1 MAKRRGD
8 SPGIS
13 LFPFLSI
20 LACVIGVL
28 TLMIAAMTLSQVA
41 VDRKDQD
48 DEQAQKRLDEYR
60 AAQARAQKAT
70 EEIDSLQARL
80 DEAQAMADELEKLRR
95 EVQARGEAAA
105 KAAAAAK
112 AQRDQREALLAQA
125 QQLQKEAAAKQAEQE
140 QIQKE
145 ILSLKA
151 ELAQRKD
158 VQEGVVQVHPGGTGT
173 DIQGCFIECAAS
185 HLVIH
190 EGEPVVVK
198 RDEMSQDQRLLA
210 LLDRIAKQP
219 DHAVIFLVR
228 SDAVYTYQLAA
239 NLARSRYARHGKLP
253 IHREGKLDLS
263 LFKKG
268 KK

>member
-1 MAKRRGD
+1 VAKRRDD

-20 LACVIGVL
+20 LACTIGVL

-41 VDRKDQD
+41 VDQKDQN
-48 DEQAQKRLDEYR
+48 DEQAQKRLDKYR
-60 AAQARAQKAT
+60 AAQERTRKAT
-70 EEIDSLQARL
+70 EEIQTLEARL
-80 DEAQAMADELEKLRR
+80 DEATALAAELEKLRR
-95 EVQARGEAAA
+95 EFQARSEAAA
-105 KAAAAAK
+105 KALAEAK
-112 AQRDQREALLAQA
+112 TRRDQREILLAQA
-125 QQLQKEAAAKQAEQE
+125 QELQKQAAARQAEQE
-140 QIQKE
+140 KLQKE
-145 ILSLKA
+145 IESLKA
-151 ELAQRKD
+151 ELARRKD

-190 EGEPVVVK
+190 EGEPAVVK
-198 RDEMSQDQRLLA
+198 RDEMDKDARLVA
-210 LLDRIAKQP
+210 LLDRIARQP
-219 DHAVIFLVR
+219 DRAVIFLVR

-239 NLARSRYARHGKLP
+239 RLARSHYARHGKLP

-263 LFKKG
+263 LFKKD

>member
-1 MAKRRGD
+1 MPKRRANN
-8 SPGIS
+8 PGIS

-48 DEQAQKRLDEYR
+48 DTQAQKRLDEYR
-60 AAQARAQKAT
+60 AAQARSAKAA
-70 EEIDSLQARL
+70 EEMAALQARL
-80 DEAQAMADELEKLRR
+80 GEARATAEELDKLRR
-95 EVQARGEAAA
+95 ELEARSQALS
-105 KAAAAAK
+105 KALAAAK

-125 QQLQKEAAAKQAEQE
+125 EQLKKKASEHQAQHEQLQKE
-140 QIQKE
+140 IH
-145 ILSLKA
+145 SLQA
-151 ELAQRKD
+151 ELAKRKD
-158 VQEGVVQVHPGGTGT
+158 VQEGLVQVHPGGTGT
-173 DIQGCFIECAAS
+173 NVKGSFVECAAG

-198 RDEMSQDQRLLA
+198 RDEMEKDQRLLA
-210 LLDRIAKQP
+210 LLDRIARQP

-268 KK
+268 KN